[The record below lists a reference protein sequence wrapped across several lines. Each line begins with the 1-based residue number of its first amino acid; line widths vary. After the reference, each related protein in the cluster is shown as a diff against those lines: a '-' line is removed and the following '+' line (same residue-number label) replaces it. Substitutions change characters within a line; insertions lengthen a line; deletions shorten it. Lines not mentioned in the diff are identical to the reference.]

1 MFYLI
6 TSIILIIVGFIA
18 GIAVGRNN
26 SAKVDATIAE
36 ANSLKAKGKALL
48 DALKGK

>member
-1 MFYLI
+1 MLYLI
-6 TSIILIIVGFIA
+6 IAIIFFFIGFFA

-26 SAKVDATIAE
+26 TAKVDATVAE

>member
-6 TSIILIIVGFIA
+6 TSAILLAIGFVA

-26 SAKVDATIAE
+26 AAKVDSTVAE